1 MQQSDF
7 ITYLDHRGVLR
18 DGQAINGGLRAHRG
32 AAFNDTD
39 WIGLTKLTASA
50 FADEL
55 AAFYRCNRVQRSD
68 LMGHRFAGADLSP
81 QFLREERLFQPSQAR
96 QVTKY

>member
-55 AAFYRCNRVQRSD
+55 PRSTAAIACSEAILWGIGSPGRICRRSSSERS
-68 LMGHRFAGADLSP
+68 GSSP
-81 QFLREERLFQPSQAR
+81 MNIHPE
-96 QVTKY
+96 V